1 MKGIEIITELTH
13 FQWPGIVNLG
23 KLGFKYVVDE
33 LYSIILGKCK
43 AEVPSISLSQ
53 HSLPKIRITVL
64 SDDDNTGT
72 FCVFQMWIGMY
83 EVDHCIFT
91 LLKQQRE
98 RREKFRP
105 EWGFEP

>member
-1 MKGIEIITELTH
+1 MTH

-23 KLGFKYVVDE
+23 KLGFEYVVDE
-33 LYSIILGKCK
+33 LYGIILGKCE

-72 FCVFQMWIGMY
+72 FCVFQMWIGMN
-83 EVDHCIFT
+83 EVDHCNFR
-91 LLKQQRE
+91 LLKQQRQ

-105 EWGFEP
+105 KRGFEP